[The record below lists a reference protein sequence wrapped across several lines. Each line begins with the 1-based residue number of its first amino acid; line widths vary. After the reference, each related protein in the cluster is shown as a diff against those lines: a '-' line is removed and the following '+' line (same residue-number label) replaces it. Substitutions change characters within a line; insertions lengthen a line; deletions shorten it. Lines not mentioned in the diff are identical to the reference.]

1 MKPLQNARMMNEKN
15 EKVKHCT
22 HCQRKEKWISFVPFN
37 YKENQARQ
45 KKPGFFY
52 HITDMRQQT

>member
-1 MKPLQNARMMNEKN
+1 MMNEKN

-22 HCQRKEKWISFVPFN
+22 HCQRKKKWISFVPFN

-45 KKPGFFY
+45 KKTCFFLPRNRY
-52 HITDMRQQT
+52 APTNINLFR

>member
-1 MKPLQNARMMNEKN
+1 MMNEKN

-22 HCQRKEKWISFVPFN
+22 HCQRKKKWISFVPFN

-52 HITDMRQQT
+52 HITDRRQQT